1 MPLWL
6 KGRQRFLRQ
15 VTESNNIK
23 EKKLITLDFIKI
35 KRSVD
40 QKLLSWKLR
49 CKPQTWRNYLTM
61 DWYPGYI
68 KNSYK
73 LIIKGK
79 TTWLLKTAKDLKRY
93 VTKNN
98 ANGQ

>member
-15 VTESNNIK
+15 LTESNNHK
-23 EKKLITLDFIKI
+23 REKINTLDFIKI
-35 KRSVD
+35 RSVD
-40 QKLLSWKLR
+40 QKLLSRKLR

-73 LIIKGK
+73 LIIKRK
-79 TTWLLKTAKDLKRY
+79 TTWLLKNSKRFEEICH
-93 VTKNN
+93 KK
-98 ANGQ
+98 